1 LTEALRGPIIGARRG
16 LRAGS
21 QVRVGSSTFDQEGE
35 QMAATLEA
43 DDMMA
48 DEAVRS
54 PIPWWLFL
62 VTGILWLIVSLV
74 VLRFDITSIAAVGVL
89 LGVVFAMATA
99 TEVVMAVSAPSWRW
113 AHWILAILFGIGAI
127 WAFFHPLD
135 AFWELAAI
143 LGFLLL
149 MKGSLDVTA
158 GIMSRSYNDVWW
170 LSLTTGIIEILLAF
184 WVSQQFFQ
192 PRAALILVW
201 VGFMALMRGISH
213 IAVAFGVRRIE
224 RMRVA

>member
-1 LTEALRGPIIGARRG
+1 MT
-16 LRAGS
+16 
-21 QVRVGSSTFDQEGE
+21 TMD
-35 QMAATLEA
+35 A
-43 DDMMA
+43 DAMFG
-48 DEAVRS
+48 DETVRS

-62 VTGILWLIVSLV
+62 ITGILWMMVSLV
-74 VLRFDITSIAAVGVL
+74 VLRFDITSIAAVGAL

-99 TEVVMAVSAPSWRW
+99 TEVVMATTAPSWRW
-113 AHWILAILFGIGAI
+113 AHWLLAVLFGIGSI

-149 MKGSLDVTA
+149 LKGSLDITS
-158 GIMSRSYNDVWW
+158 GIVSKSYNDLWW
-170 LSLTTGIIEILLAF
+170 LQLTVGILEILLAF
-184 WVSQQFFQ
+184 WASQQFFA

-213 IAVAFGVRRIE
+213 IAMAFAVRRVE
-224 RMRVA
+224 KMGTV